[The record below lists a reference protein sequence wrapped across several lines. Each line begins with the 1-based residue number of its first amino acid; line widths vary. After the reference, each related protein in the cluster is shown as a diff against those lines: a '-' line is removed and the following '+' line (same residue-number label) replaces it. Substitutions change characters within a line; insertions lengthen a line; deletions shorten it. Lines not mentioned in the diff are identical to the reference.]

1 MTHNVSRCLVLLMAC
16 SCLPAGSARAQDLT
30 QARFVSIRRL
40 QCVFTAAAAGLW
52 QAGTAAVRPRSEVL
66 LRLDI
71 DAIDGQDGTAT
82 MRDVPETAAHPIA
95 QFSGWTLHIIQTD
108 GTGGLSVTSVFAR
121 ESRDGKLKA
130 VHSRANYLP
139 GGTPDVEPSA
149 QQFYGECG
157 ATFQP

>member
-30 QARFVSIRRL
+30 QARFTSVRRL
-40 QCVFTAAAAGLW
+40 QCVFTAAAGGVW
-52 QAGTAAVRPRSEVL
+52 QGGTAAVRPRSEVL

-71 DAIDGQDGTAT
+71 DAIDAQDGTAT
-82 MRDVPETAAHPIA
+82 MRDVPESAAHLVA
-95 QFSGWTLHIIQTD
+95 QFSGWTLHVIQTD